1 MADTPQPT
9 QAPSAPRSFATFLDR
24 SYSRAEFLQHL
35 KTLVAAAQERIRHE
49 HEGGTR
55 GRNVVRH
62 LTALVDDVVRTI
74 FNFSMQQQGMKTPE
88 CAVLALGGYGRGELN
103 PHSDIDLMFLS
114 HRDPPDTL
122 IRETLYLLWD
132 VGYTLGHSV
141 RSRHDAIKMA
151 NRDLSTH
158 TAMLEGRYIEG
169 DQELFQWFQD
179 ELGHRRF
186 TQRRRHLFVRQKAEE
201 CQQRHSAFAH
211 AVNQMEPNIKEGPGG
226 LRDYHNALW
235 LGMAAFEAGS
245 IERLTDH
252 GLLRSD
258 ERQAVDEAL
267 DFLFRA
273 RNALHYHSGRKND
286 LLSVDVQEKI
296 AAELGFQPD
305 AHKLA
310 VEHFLKTYYVHANTI
325 HDLCMIVQEAA
336 THTPSSPLWSQPLR
350 WLSLK
355 RPKAVESGFV
365 ITDGCLSHLDEMIE
379 SQFAANPLLLLQA
392 FLIADRHHAKLSPDL
407 SRAIRNQASL
417 LGTESMRRSPEVKK
431 LFFQILGQPHAAP
444 TLRALH
450 RNGILEAYIPE
461 FAPLTCLVQYDLYHR
476 YTVEEHTFHCIEALE
491 RLADTT
497 DPALRTLSDLYARL
511 TSADKAL
518 LTLAL
523 VLHDLG
529 KDVGPGHAS
538 HVYRSGELSAPICER
553 LGLSEAEDHLI
564 QVLVVNH
571 LVMNHLAQRR
581 DITDIKVIGD
591 FTDVVGSV
599 THLDQLYLLTFAD
612 TSGVG
617 PGVWTAW
624 KGALLSELYH
634 GTRAYLVRRD
644 DDTAPSDHELREHL
658 KPHILSAM
666 ENHDADIYVD
676 AFLDSLPAHY
686 LRLTS
691 PEQIAKHICLT
702 QPRLPA
708 PICLYTETDA
718 ETEATLVT
726 ICGEERR
733 GLFSMITG
741 TLSRHNLN
749 ILGAQIYTSKMGIAI
764 DTLQVETLDHH
775 AVTDQRMWA
784 QLEQELCAAV
794 AGELSLEAVS
804 SAPHHL
810 AHTRQF
816 RTFVEPPHVT
826 FDNMSSDSHTV
837 IEVKAQ
843 DSLGL
848 LYNLTRV
855 MYEHGLD
862 IALAKIST
870 EANRA
875 IDVFYVTDGEGTK
888 LLDETQQAAIKSM
901 LLTALA

>member
-1 MADTPQPT
+1 MADTPQPI
-9 QAPSAPRSFATFLDR
+9 QAPSAPRSFAALLDQ

-35 KTLVAAAQERIRHE
+35 KALIAAAQARIRHE
-49 HEGGTR
+49 HEGGMR

-74 FNFSMQQQGMKTPE
+74 FNFGLQQQGMTDPQ
-88 CAVLALGGYGRGELN
+88 CVVLALGGYGRGELN

-114 HRDPPDTL
+114 HKEPPDTL

-141 RSRHDAIKMA
+141 RSRRDAIKMA
-151 NRDLSTH
+151 NQDLSTH

-179 ELGHRRF
+179 EISHRHF
-186 TQRRRHLFVRQKAEE
+186 TQRRRQSFVRQKAEE
-201 CQQRHSAFAH
+201 CQERHAAFAH
-211 AVNQMEPNIKEGPGG
+211 TVNQMEPNIKEGPGG

-245 IERLTDH
+245 IERLVDH
-252 GLLRSD
+252 HFLRSD

-296 AAELGFQPD
+296 AAELGFEPD
-305 AHKLA
+305 AEKLA

-336 THTPSSPLWSQPLR
+336 THTPAPQPWGQPWR
-350 WLSLK
+350 WFTLK
-355 RPKAVESGFV
+355 RPKAVEAGFM
-365 ITDGCLSHLDEMIE
+365 ITDGYLSHTDEMVE
-379 SQFAANPLLLLQA
+379 AQFAANPLLLLQS
-392 FLIADRHHAKLSPDL
+392 FVIADNHRVKLSPEL
-407 SRAIRNQASL
+407 SRAMRNQASL
-417 LGTESMRRSPEVKK
+417 LGTESMRRSPEVKR

-450 RNGILEAYIPE
+450 RHGILEAYIPE

-491 RLADTT
+491 SLADTT
-497 DPALRTLSDLYARL
+497 DASLRTLSDLYQRQSS
-511 TSADKAL
+511 TDKAL

-538 HVYRSGELSAPICER
+538 HVYRSGELSTPICER
-553 LGLSEAEDHLI
+553 LELSEAEDQLI

-581 DITDIKVIGD
+581 DIADIKVIGD
-591 FTDVVGSV
+591 FADVVGNV
-599 THLDQLYLLTFAD
+599 THLEQLYLLTFAD

-634 GTRAYLVRRD
+634 GTRAYLVRRAD
-644 DDTAPSDHELREHL
+644 DIAPSDYELRERL
-658 KPHILSAM
+658 KPQILAAM
-666 ENHDADIYVD
+666 DGHDAAAYAD
-676 AFLDSLPAHY
+676 AFLDGLPARY

-691 PEQIAKHICLT
+691 PEQIAKHIRLT
-702 QPRLPA
+702 QPRLPE
-708 PICLYTETDA
+708 PILLYTEADPG
-718 ETEATLVT
+718 TEATLVT

-749 ILGAQIYTSKMGIAI
+749 ILGAQIYTSKTGIAI

-775 AVTDQRMWA
+775 AVTDQRMWDK
-784 QLEQELCAAV
+784 LESELRAAV
-794 AGELSLEAVS
+794 AGELSLDAVS
-804 SAPHHL
+804 NAPHHL

-826 FDNMSSDSHTV
+826 FDNASSDSHTV
-837 IEVKAQ
+837 IEVKGQ

-875 IDVFYVTDGEGTK
+875 IDVFYVTDREGRK
-888 LLDETQQAAIKSM
+888 LLDEERQATVKATF
-901 LLTALA
+901 LAALE